1 MIWHADCGAGDMSRD
16 IPFDAEA
23 VATESVATSQSPTGA
38 NPPPSIGLKQTIAAA
53 AKMME
58 EQRVRDLTVIRDGEI
73 VGRISAR
80 DVHMIGTLQDVDPV
94 AVTVEDALR
103 MSIDRW

>member
-1 MIWHADCGAGDMSRD
+1 M
-16 IPFDAEA
+16 
-23 VATESVATSQSPTGA
+23 
-38 NPPPSIGLKQTIAAA
+38 AAA